1 MSDETMTRERRP
13 PLLSAIFRPQRHAG
27 APLSSGRDAAIGLAA
42 LAIAIAVP
50 FFVTSRY
57 YLGELAGMFIW
68 MIVASQWNLLFGV
81 AGVFSL
87 AHLVIFAFGGYATAM
102 MGFYWGWSF
111 WLAMP
116 AGALLTVVFALVIG
130 VACLRL
136 TGAYVA
142 LLTLSFGEVV
152 RQLVITD
159 TECFI
164 MDGARCIQFAGG
176 ATGITGFVGFDT
188 RALFRGDYAMADYY
202 IILTGLVVVLLLTYV
217 LMRGPIGL
225 GLRALG
231 NNPGYAVSRG
241 VNRFKFQMVVFG
253 ISAFFT
259 GFAGALY
266 AGRLNSIGPQAMSL
280 EQLLFVIGMVVVGG
294 TGRFWG
300 PIVGAL
306 AMTAIN
312 ELMRDLGDFQVIG
325 QGLLLAA
332 VVVVMPS
339 GIVGL
344 LERLAARSPRAP
356 VAPR

>member
-1 MSDETMTRERRP
+1 MTKDSGTPAPSLAARTFR
-13 PLLSAIFRPQRHAG
+13 LDAASLSLR
-27 APLSSGRDAAIGLAA
+27 RDALIGLAA
-42 LAIAIAVP
+42 LAIAVAVP

-102 MGFYWGWSF
+102 LGFYWGWSF

-116 AGALLTVVFALVIG
+116 AGALLTVGFALVMGI
-130 VACLRL
+130 ACLRL

-164 MDGARCIQFAGG
+164 MDGARCVQFAGG
-176 ATGITGFVGFDT
+176 ATGITGFVGFNT

-202 IILTGLVVVLLLTYV
+202 IILTGLVIILLLTYV

-306 AMTAIN
+306 AMTGIN
-312 ELMRDLGDFQVIG
+312 ELMRDFGDFQIIG

-332 VVVVMPS
+332 VVVLMPS
-339 GIVGL
+339 GVVGL
-344 LERLAARSPRAP
+344 FEKLAERRARSTAG
-356 VAPR
+356 A